1 MAIDVEKLIADAT
14 AARANAEATALAAQ
28 KIADQNKADTE
39 KANNV
44 KSEAAIKFDYAKALK
59 KTINDFEGQISTYI
73 TKISRGD
80 KLDSTQQKDFDR
92 IVSEYKKVDANYQKT
107 IAEGNKILE
116 KMPKSKAKTTDIIKE
131 DSGQAAPEEA
141 AAQAE
146 VKITEFINTLADPK
160 NVEILKQVQTDLAK
174 FGWTGGATGQYTIPF
189 QAALIKVYQNRG
201 QLPKNLQFADLRTFI
216 AKADPALIGV
226 AAGGP
231 SGPAPVVP
239 QTTISNATQA
249 AAYANEAVK
258 SLVSR
263 DATAEEIAFITKKL
277 NAAEAKNPSKTV
289 NGKTTG
295 GINRSQFILDLIK
308 TDPKFKK
315 LSTEIS
321 NLKESRITSTQS
333 LLEKTAAA
341 NGLTLSV
348 FADADSW
355 VKRINQGESIE
366 NFKQII
372 RNTAKAGMPDS
383 IKKLL
388 DQGIDL
394 DTVYSPYKQIMAA
407 ILEINPDSISVNDPT
422 LRMGIGADKEMPLYE
437 YQRALKQDARWQYT
451 NNAKEDVSNSV
462 QKVLRDFGFMG

>member
-44 KSEAAIKFDYAKALK
+44 KSEAATKFDYAKALK

-116 KMPKSKAKTTDIIKE
+116 KMPKSKAETTKAVKE
-131 DSGQAAPEEA
+131 DSGQATPEETEI
-141 AAQAE
+141 QPE

-160 NVEILKQVQTDLAK
+160 NVNILKQVQADLAK
-174 FGWTGGATGQYTIPF
+174 FGWTGGVTGQYTIPF

-201 QLPKNLQFADLRTFI
+201 QLPKNLQGTDLRTFI
-216 AKADPALIGV
+216 ATADPALIGV

-239 QTTISNATQA
+239 QTTISNETQA
-249 AAYANEAVK
+249 AVYVNNVIK
-258 SLVSR
+258 SLTGR
-263 DATAEEIAFITKKL
+263 DATPEEISTLTKKL
-277 NAAEAKNPSKTV
+277 NAAEAKNPVKTV

-295 GINRSQFILDLIK
+295 GINREQFLTDLIK
-308 TDPKFKK
+308 TGPKFKGIAA
-315 LSTEIS
+315 EIA
-321 NLKESRITSTQS
+321 NLKESKITSTES
-333 LLEKTAAA
+333 LLAKTAAA

-355 VKRINQGESIE
+355 VNRINQGESIE

-372 RNTAKAGMPDS
+372 RNTASRGLPDN

-388 DQGIDL
+388 GEGVDL
-394 DTVYSPYKQIMAA
+394 DAVYSPYKQTMAA
-407 ILEINPDSISVNDPT
+407 ILEINPDSISLNDPT

-437 YQRALKQDARWQYT
+437 YQKALRQDTRWQYT
-451 NNAKEDVSNSV
+451 NNAKEDVSSSV

>member
-1 MAIDVEKLIADAT
+1 MAIDVEKLIAEAK
-14 AARANAEATALAAQ
+14 AARANADALAATA
-28 KIADQNKADTE
+28 KIAADKNKADTE

-44 KSEAAIKFDYAKALK
+44 KSEAALKFDYAKALE
-59 KTINDFEGQISTYI
+59 KTIVDFEGQISVYI

-80 KLDSTQQKDFDR
+80 KLDPTQQKDFDR

-116 KMPKSKAKTTDIIKE
+116 KMPKSKVEDTNKIKE
-131 DSGQAAPEEA
+131 DSGQVVPEETEI
-141 AAQAE
+141 QPE

-160 NVEILKQVQTDLAK
+160 NVNILKQVQADLAK

-201 QLPKNLQFADLRTFI
+201 QLPKNLQGTDLRTFI
-216 AKADPALIGV
+216 ATADPALIGV
-226 AAGGP
+226 TAGGP
-231 SGPAPVVP
+231 GGPAPVVP
-239 QTTISNATQA
+239 QTTISNQTQA
-249 AAYANEAVK
+249 AAYANEAVR

-263 DATAEEIAFITKKL
+263 DATTEEIALITKKL

-295 GINRSQFILDLIK
+295 GINRSQFILNLIK

-315 LSTEIS
+315 LSTEIA
-321 NLKESRITSTQS
+321 NLKESKITSTES
-333 LLEKTAAA
+333 LLAKTAAA

-388 DQGIDL
+388 DSGVDL
-394 DTVYSPYKQIMAA
+394 DTVYSPYKQTMAS
-407 ILEINPDSISVNDPT
+407 ILEINPDSIGVNDPT
-422 LRMGIGADKEMPLYE
+422 LRMAIGPEKEMPLYE
-437 YQRALKQDARWQYT
+437 YQKALKKDNRWQYT
-451 NNAKEDVSNSV
+451 ANAKEDVSNSV

>member
-44 KSEAAIKFDYAKALK
+44 KSEAALKFDYAKALK
-59 KTINDFEGQISTYI
+59 KTITDFEGQISTYI

-80 KLDSTQQKDFDR
+80 KLDPTQQRDFDR
-92 IVSEYKKVDANYQKT
+92 IVSEYKKVDATYQKT

-116 KMPKSKAKTTDIIKE
+116 KMPKSKAKTTEVIKE
-131 DSGQAAPEEA
+131 DSGQATPEEA
-141 AAQAE
+141 AAQPE

-160 NVEILKQVQTDLAK
+160 NVNILKQVQADLAK

-189 QAALIKVYQNRG
+189 QTALIRVYQNRG
-201 QLPKNLQFADLRTFI
+201 QLPKNLQGTDLRTFI
-216 AKADPALIGV
+216 AKADPALIG
-226 AAGGP
+226 ATAGGP
-231 SGPAPVVP
+231 GGPAPVVP

-249 AAYANEAVK
+249 AAIINNVIK
-258 SLVSR
+258 SLTGR
-263 DATAEEIAFITKKL
+263 DATPEEITTLTKKL
-277 NAAEAKNPSKTV
+277 NAAEAKNPYKTV

-295 GINRSQFILDLIK
+295 GINREQFLTDLIK
-308 TDPKFKK
+308 TGPKFKAIAA
-315 LSTEIS
+315 EIGS
-321 NLKESRITSTQS
+321 LKESKETATQS
-333 LLEKTAAA
+333 LLEKTARA
-341 NGLTLSV
+341 NGLTLST

-355 VKRINQGESIE
+355 VNRINQGESIE

-383 IKKLL
+383 VKKLL
-388 DQGIDL
+388 DSGVDL
-394 DTVYSPYKQIMAA
+394 DTVYSPYKQTMAS

-422 LRMGIGADKEMPLYE
+422 LRMAIGADKEMPLYE

>member
-44 KSEAAIKFDYAKALK
+44 KSEAATKFDYAKALK

-92 IVSEYKKVDANYQKT
+92 IVKEYKSVDANYQKT

-116 KMPKSKAKTTDIIKE
+116 KMPKSKAETTKAVKE
-131 DSGQAAPEEA
+131 DSGQATPEETEI
-141 AAQAE
+141 QPE

-160 NVEILKQVQTDLAK
+160 NVNILKQVQADLAK
-174 FGWTGGATGQYTIPF
+174 FGWTGGVTGQYTIPF

-201 QLPKNLQFADLRTFI
+201 QLPKNLQGTDLRTFI
-216 AKADPALIGV
+216 ATADPALIGV
-226 AAGGP
+226 TAGGP
-231 SGPAPVVP
+231 SGPGPVVP
-239 QTTISNATQA
+239 QSTISNATQA
-249 AAYANEAVK
+249 AAYANEAVR

-263 DATAEEIAFITKKL
+263 DATTEEIALITKKL

-315 LSTEIS
+315 LSIEIA
-321 NLKESRITSTQS
+321 NLKESKITSTES
-333 LLEKTAAA
+333 LLAKTAAA

-372 RNTAKAGMPDS
+372 RNTASRGLPDN

-388 DQGIDL
+388 GEGVDL
-394 DTVYSPYKQIMAA
+394 DAVYSPYKQTMAA
-407 ILEINPDSISVNDPT
+407 ILEINPDSISLNDPT

-437 YQRALKQDARWQYT
+437 YQRALKKDTRWQYT
-451 NNAKEDVSNSV
+451 NNAREDVSSSV
-462 QKVLRDFGFMG
+462 QRVLRDFGFMG